1 MHLHIREYAF
11 YKNTDDNTL
20 PNFPK
25 KQGHVISNLPYYTNV
40 KRYINWRELASFNVL
55 KRSNKRSKN

>member
-1 MHLHIREYAF
+1 MYLHIREYAF

-25 KQGHVISNLPYYTNV
+25 KQGHVISNLPYYANV
-40 KRYINWRELASFNVL
+40 KRYIN
-55 KRSNKRSKN
+55 